1 MHLSFAAFQSSR
13 YFKSN
18 LRAKLKAIGH
28 SSEKQCGSL
37 PVGSVCWT
45 RLGVAGK
52 KKKKKWRK
60 KSKKEGRE
68 SRRFTADRRYFHER
82 KNSRSVSELRTRVS
96 DAQSSAA
103 QLFSHSRS
111 GRGKTCSPINRFKM
125 PFPAQMGY
133 LGAKMYRDRVEKG
146 FRHSRRYICLVPL
159 LFFVSCFFSIFF
171 FFYFWPRLLRDR
183 WYRFKGK
190 RIFDLKDYT
199 LFQRDPSDRILQLV
213 RLRLLL
219 LSK

>member
-1 MHLSFAAFQSSR
+1 MRIASGRVGLLNATR
-13 YFKSN
+13 
-18 LRAKLKAIGH
+18 
-28 SSEKQCGSL
+28 CG
-37 PVGSVCWT
+37 WY
-45 RLGVAGK
+45 K
-52 KKKKKWRK
+52 KKKKKEK
-60 KSKKEGRE
+60 NKKERRG

-146 FRHSRRYICLVPL
+146 FRHSRRYLSDSSSVFCLP
-159 LFFVSCFFSIFF
+159 LFFLFF
-171 FFYFWPRLLRDR
+171 FF
-183 WYRFKGK
+183 RFFGPGCST
-190 RIFDLKDYT
+190 I
-199 LFQRDPSDRILQLV
+199 
-213 RLRLLL
+213 
-219 LSK
+219 